1 MNRLR
6 TAENVEEAN
15 TTQDFDENEDE
26 NDTDDETQPSTSGNR
41 TQDPVPGVVVLT
53 LILIVYAGL
62 MMITGVMVYS
72 AYGNGKIAIEG
83 FTPSNSAINVAVITG
98 ICPVDNICP
107 IDCIKN
113 PDACIP
119 QSKPPCT
126 PQVWP
131 SRTDCWDSTA
141 TNCPNGGCAP
151 PECPMTTTTEPS
163 IQAFRSAF
171 YENQRVVDL
180 INLYP
185 PHSPNRLE
193 VVTTLLYKTVEQFA
207 MLGHFH
213 RCGSSLNDRPLHTTI
228 CSFCNDRYEYIRCAM
243 SNNLVG
249 QLYPDEPPSAN
260 HLVPIFWET
269 ELSKM
274 HDDLVTNVYK
284 TCWPRSM
291 DYIFDRIEKMIRP
304 FALKTA
310 AGDECR
316 VCKDFS
322 RAIFD
327 RCYTKDTR
335 YT

>member
-6 TAENVEEAN
+6 TVENVEEAN
-15 TTQDFDENEDE
+15 TNQDFDENENE
-26 NDTDDETQPSTSGNR
+26 NDTDEETQPSNSGNR
-41 TQDPVPGVVVLT
+41 TQDPIPGVVVAT

-72 AYGNGKIAIEG
+72 AYGNEKIAIEG
-83 FTPSNSAINVAVITG
+83 FSPSNSAINDAVITG

-107 IDCIKN
+107 FDCIKD
-113 PDACIP
+113 PDACIH

-131 SRTDCWDSTA
+131 SRNDCWDSTA

-163 IQAFRSAF
+163 IQVFRSAF

-213 RCGSSLNDRPLHTTI
+213 RCEVHSMAGHCTRQSAHSATT
-228 CSFCNDRYEYIRCAM
+228 AM
-243 SNNLVG
+243 STL
-249 QLYPDEPPSAN
+249 DEPPSAN

-284 TCWPRSM
+284 TCLPRNM

-304 FALKTA
+304 FSLKTA